1 MYLVYRIK
9 HFILPVFEYISEHQY
24 MHTNQFVVARLPR
37 ARRALALAAR
47 TLAAY
52 ARADRWIS
60 FES

>member
-1 MYLVYRIK
+1 MYLGYSIK
-9 HFILPVFEYISEHQY
+9 CFILPVFECISEHQY

-37 ARRALALAAR
+37 AHGALALAAR
-47 TLAAY
+47 TLAAQ

>member
-1 MYLVYRIK
+1 MYLGYHIK
-9 HFILPVFEYISEHQY
+9 CFILPVFDCISELQF